1 MSVSSRSRA
10 INLSVFEG
18 MFSMASSDCKHRISP
33 KDRVIAGKK
42 GTIRELQIQ
51 GIQLTQHFW
60 QDGVQNF
67 GFNREVDFN
76 PSDPEELTVKGGTF
90 GDNISLLISYA
101 AVIAPRN
108 PNPKRAKLALRTNEM
123 VRPEGA

>member
-1 MSVSSRSRA
+1 MGLGTLSLLDLLQGLPSAIAMSVSSRSRA

-51 GIQLTQHFW
+51 GIQLTQHF
-60 QDGVQNF
+60 
-67 GFNREVDFN
+67 
-76 PSDPEELTVKGGTF
+76 
-90 GDNISLLISYA
+90 
-101 AVIAPRN
+101 
-108 PNPKRAKLALRTNEM
+108 
-123 VRPEGA
+123 